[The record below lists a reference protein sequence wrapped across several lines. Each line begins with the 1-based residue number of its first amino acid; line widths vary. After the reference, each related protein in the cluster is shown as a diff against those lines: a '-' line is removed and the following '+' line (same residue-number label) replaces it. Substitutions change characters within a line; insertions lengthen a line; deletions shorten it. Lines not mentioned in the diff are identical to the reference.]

1 MYDTR
6 MVLGRQRASGAD
18 TRSAF
23 VRSNL
28 RPARVTTTGSDSL
41 VGSNGALPDSPQAPV
56 TLVSNAESTDA
67 SIGTSMLTCDVD
79 GTVPF
84 MDRDL
89 KRTLLRALDEREDTS
104 VSSLAEAIEAHPIT
118 TDQRCYELQQK
129 GYIRQTSAGVYVL
142 TDSGEEYLST
152 LTE

>member
-1 MYDTR
+1 
-6 MVLGRQRASGAD
+6 
-18 TRSAF
+18 
-23 VRSNL
+23 
-28 RPARVTTTGSDSL
+28 
-41 VGSNGALPDSPQAPV
+41 
-56 TLVSNAESTDA
+56 
-67 SIGTSMLTCDVD
+67 MLTCDVD

-118 TDQRCYELQQK
+118 TDQRCYELQQE